1 MLTIGNYVRHQNS
14 GCCGKVVG
22 HGHQISDEGAY
33 LPTLQVLIEN
43 ACEQGHHH
51 EVVEDITTLWQPVQ
65 VNSPL
70 AVLVE

>member
-1 MLTIGNYVRHQNS
+1 MLTIDDYVRHRKS

-43 ACEQGHHH
+43 VCDQGHHH
-51 EVVEDITTLWQPVQ
+51 EVVEDITTLWEPVQ
-65 VNSPL
+65 VSSPL
-70 AVLVE
+70 AALAE